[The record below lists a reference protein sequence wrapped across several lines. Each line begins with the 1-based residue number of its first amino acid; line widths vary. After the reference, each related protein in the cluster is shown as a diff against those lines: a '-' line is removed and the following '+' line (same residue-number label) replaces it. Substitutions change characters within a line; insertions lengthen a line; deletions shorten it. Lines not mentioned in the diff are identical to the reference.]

1 MVHVRNLRTLEDL
14 ILAVT
19 KKNFIEEAYGI
30 DYAKLKAWFKLNGV
44 LIATVSIV
52 GFSFGY
58 YRAQSTLA
66 LDCKYAKAIR
76 IDTEAYEC
84 KRIL

>member
-1 MVHVRNLRTLEDL
+1 MVTN
-14 ILAVT
+14 
-19 KKNFIEEAYGI
+19 KKNIVEEMYGI
-30 DYAKLKAWFKLNGV
+30 DFTKVKQWLKTNGV
-44 LIATVSIV
+44 LIFVMLIL

-58 YRAQSTLA
+58 YRGQATLA

-76 IDTEAYEC
+76 VDTEAYEC